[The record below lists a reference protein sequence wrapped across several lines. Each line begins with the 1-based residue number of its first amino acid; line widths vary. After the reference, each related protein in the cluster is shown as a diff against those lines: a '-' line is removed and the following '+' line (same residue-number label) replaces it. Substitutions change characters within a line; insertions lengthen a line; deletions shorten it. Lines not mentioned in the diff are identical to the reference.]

1 MKKWLTNNLGLKLIS
16 ILVAMVL
23 WLIVVN
29 IDDPDKTRTFSN
41 IEVRVLNQDAIED
54 SGKVYNILDNSN
66 MITVDVTGPRSYLK
80 DLTSSDIV
88 ATADLEQV
96 DLDMGLVKIDVAVT
110 KLSDKFTSVESRTVN
125 MKVSIEELLSKQ
137 LPIKTE
143 VTGTPAEGYAIGD
156 STTSQSI
163 VRIQGAASVVE
174 TINTV
179 IAEVDV
185 SDMKSDVDTLV
196 TLKAYDNNGRLIS
209 GDKLTFSQKEV
220 EVSVDIL
227 KIKEVPLVFTV
238 EGEPAE
244 GYRVI
249 GDVQSSITTVKVA
262 GKNSSLKKFNEVSI
276 ASSELNVEGRSSN
289 LETVVDISKYIRDDC
304 KLISDKDVAVTVVI
318 EALQAKEI
326 IVPKEAIKL
335 LNVADD
341 LKASVN
347 NDSVSIVV
355 WGIAEELDDL
365 SVDDLKISADLT
377 GKVAPGMY
385 NDVSLDIR
393 VPDGYL
399 AADSASVSVQLV
411 STLPEET
418 VTPEE
423 TKPPLETEAPKET
436 VSPEGT
442 MNPDSTQA
450 PDSTSEPVNTAE
462 PEGDVSADGTD
473 GNGDVSSDSDNI
485 ENGTEN
491 NNQSEDAD
499 TPSE

>member
-1 MKKWLTNNLGLKLIS
+1 MKKWLTNNLGLKVIS

-29 IDDPDKTRTFSN
+29 IDDPDKTRTFTN
-41 IEVRVLNQDAIED
+41 IEVQVLNEDAIED

-66 MITVDVTGPRSYLK
+66 MVTVDVTGPRSYLK

-96 DLDMGLVKIDVAVT
+96 DLDMGLVKINVAVT
-110 KLSDKFTSVESRTVN
+110 KSSDKFTSVTSRTVN

-179 IAEVDV
+179 VASVDV
-185 SDMKSDVDTLV
+185 TDMKSDVDTPV
-196 TLKAYDNNGRLIS
+196 TLKAYDNNGKLIS
-209 GDKLTFSQKEV
+209 ADKITFSQKEV
-220 EVSVDIL
+220 DVSVEIL
-227 KIKEVPLVFTV
+227 KIKEVPLVFTIQ
-238 EGEPAE
+238 GEPAE

-249 GDVQSSITTVKVA
+249 GDVQSSVTTVKVA
-262 GKNSSLKKFNEVSI
+262 GKDSSLKKFNEVSI
-276 ASSELNVEGRSSN
+276 ASSELDVTGRNSN

-304 KLISDKDVAVTVVI
+304 KLISDKEVAVTVVI
-318 EALQAKEI
+318 EALQSKEI
-326 IVPKEAIKL
+326 IVPREAIKL

-341 LKASVN
+341 LTASVN
-347 NDSVSIVV
+347 NESVSIVI

-365 SVDDLKISADLT
+365 SVDDLTISADLT
-377 GKVAPGMY
+377 GKVTPGMY
-385 NDVSLDIR
+385 NDVSLDIE

-399 AADSASVSVQLV
+399 ASDSASVSVQLE
-411 STLPEET
+411 STLPVET
-418 VTPEE
+418 TAPEQTNTPEE
-423 TKPPLETEAPKET
+423 TMN
-436 VSPEGT
+436 PEGT
-442 MNPDSTQA
+442 ASPDSTNA
-450 PDSTSEPVNTAE
+450 PETTAE
-462 PEGDVSADGTD
+462 PEGDDGESDTEDGAESSGETPTD
-473 GNGDVSSDSDNI
+473 TDTV
-485 ENGTEN
+485 ENGTEDN
-491 NNQSEDAD
+491 N
-499 TPSE
+499 

>member
-1 MKKWLTNNLGLKLIS
+1 MKKWLTNNLGLKAIS

-29 IDDPDKTRTFSN
+29 IDDPDKTRTFTN
-41 IEVRVLNQDAIED
+41 IEVQVLNEDAIED

-66 MITVDVTGPRSYLK
+66 MVTVDVTGPRSYLK
-80 DLTSSDIV
+80 DLTASDIV

-96 DLDMGLVKIDVAVT
+96 DLDMGLVKINVGVT
-110 KLSDKFTSVESRTVN
+110 KSSDKFTSVTSRTMN

-179 IAEVDV
+179 VASVDV
-185 SDMKSDVDTLV
+185 SDMKSNVDTPV
-196 TLKAYDNNGRLIS
+196 TLKAYDNNGKLIS
-209 GDKLTFSQKEV
+209 ADKLIFSQKEV
-220 EVSVDIL
+220 DVSVEIL
-227 KIKEVPLVFTV
+227 KIKEVPIVFTIQ
-238 EGEPAE
+238 GEPAE

-249 GDVQSSITTVKVA
+249 GDVQSSLTTVKIA
-262 GKNSSLKKFNEVSI
+262 GKDSSLKKFNEVSI
-276 ASSELNVEGRSSN
+276 ASSELDVTGRNSN

-318 EALQAKEI
+318 EALQSKEI
-326 IVPKEAIKL
+326 IVPRESIKL
-335 LNVADD
+335 LNVADN
-341 LKASVN
+341 LTASVN
-347 NDSVSIVV
+347 NESVSIVI

-365 SVDDLKISADLT
+365 SVDDLTISADLT
-377 GKVAPGMY
+377 GKVTPGMY
-385 NDVSLDIR
+385 NDVSLDIE

-399 AADSASVSVQLV
+399 ASDSASVSVQLE

-418 VTPEE
+418 QTPEPTDKPEE
-423 TKPPLETEAPKET
+423 TTEPEVT
-436 VSPEGT
+436 SSPE
-442 MNPDSTQA
+442 STIA
-450 PDSTSEPVNTAE
+450 PENTPE
-462 PEGDVSADGTD
+462 PEGDDGTREVED
-473 GNGDVSSDSDNI
+473 GAENSEETPTGADAV
-485 ENGTEN
+485 ENGTEDSN
-491 NNQSEDAD
+491 
-499 TPSE
+499 